1 MRRYSRRALSATGPV
16 LVMATLGI
24 LSGCSSPTEP
34 KPASTAPST
43 SPTSGAVTS
52 TSVAQHPAG
61 VGVSPD
67 GVTTAVSAPA
77 ESTEDDYFQACRAAR
92 TWMDQ
97 QGGDPRAQFEPYLK
111 TIQSAESFGPAT
123 FGRPWPE
130 LSPGQQSAVI
140 VAVQGAVE
148 GLCI

>member
-1 MRRYSRRALSATGPV
+1 MRRYSRRARSATGPV
-16 LVMATLGI
+16 LAMAALGI
-24 LSGCSSPTEP
+24 LSGCSSTTEP
-34 KPASTAPST
+34 EPTSTAPST
-43 SPTSGAVTS
+43 SSTSGPVTS
-52 TSVAQHPAG
+52 TSVVPRAA
-61 VGVSPD
+61 GVSPD

-97 QGGDPRAQFEPYLK
+97 QGGDPGAQFEPYLK
-111 TIQSAESFGPAT
+111 MIQSAESYGPAT

-130 LSPGQQSAVI
+130 LSPGQQSAII
-140 VAVQGAVE
+140 VAVEGAVE

>member
-1 MRRYSRRALSATGPV
+1 MPRYSRRALSATGAA
-16 LVMATLGI
+16 LVI
-24 LSGCSSPTEP
+24 VSGCSSTTEP
-34 KPASTAPST
+34 KPTSPAPST
-43 SPTSGAVTS
+43 SASSGAVTS
-52 TSVAQHPAG
+52 TSVVPRGA
-61 VGVSPD
+61 GVSPD

-97 QGGDPRAQFEPYLK
+97 QGGDPKTQFEPYLK
-111 TIQSAESFGPAT
+111 TIQTEQSFGPAT

-130 LSPGQQSAVI
+130 LSPGEQSAVI

-148 GLCI
+148 GLCG